1 MYRAAMFSRYYYD
14 FDGFETSEVIWETAS
29 GSYLLERHASNPKS
43 GPYDFDMTPEKLRL
57 WLMER
62 PEGVTTRY
70 DPNTQLPLN
79 A

>member
-1 MYRAAMFSRYYYD
+1 MPRAKFSRYYYD

-57 WLMER
+57 WVMEPPRGDDHTIR
-62 PEGVTTRY
+62 PKHATS
-70 DPNTQLPLN
+70 